1 MAIKDHSLDDK
12 IIKAAKEEFLEKGF
26 QKASLHKIAEQAGIT
41 TGALYTRYKN
51 KDALFASLTEEAI
64 NGMKLHAE
72 SLKEMYCEVEKNKDK
87 NEFLKV
93 MSYER
98 QLYLD
103 LIFEYYDECKLF
115 FCLSDGSSIET
126 MMEQMMETK
135 ANETVAFFQRIAK
148 KPVDLN
154 GVKIIMQEQYHF
166 YRLILS
172 KGYSKEEAASCI
184 QMIETFY
191 EAGWRE
197 LFEQIL

>member
-26 QKASLHKIAEQAGIT
+26 QKTSLHKIAEQAGIT

-72 SLKEMYCEVEKNKDK
+72 PLKEMYCEVEKNKDK

>member
-72 SLKEMYCEVEKNKDK
+72 PLKEMYCEVEKNKDK

>member
-72 SLKEMYCEVEKNKDK
+72 PLKEMYCEVEKNKNK

>member
-72 SLKEMYCEVEKNKDK
+72 PLKEMYCAVEKNKDK